1 MSVAVQQPLDF
12 APVELRAHGL
22 RDAHS
27 FPLVGSRTAEGV
39 RSWRMPASPQTW
51 GYPLVEWSRTGNSYA
66 ALGFDCDSR
75 EAVELGA
82 ACAMG
87 SGDLPTP
94 NVFATRKAS
103 GHAQVFYLLDR
114 PVHRGD
120 QARAKPLAYL
130 ARVAEFYRATLGADS
145 GYTGVLSSNPT
156 HTDYLT
162 SYPKAEPYALGDLA
176 AVIPKGWRVP
186 RPATTAEGRNVELF
200 RALCRRGLRDT
211 DRQLE
216 AWANSYNDGFV
227 RPLDAAE
234 VRGVLRSV
242 YRYRAR
248 WREQGHQRSFLFRQS
263 ARGRKSGKVRLASVA
278 DRDRFIVARLQA
290 GESQLAV
297 ARAFGVSQSAVSR
310 AKVRSYARTNT
321 GSGRS

>member
-66 ALGFDCDSR
+66 PLGFDCDSR

-103 GHAQVFYLLDR
+103 GHAQV
-114 PVHRGD
+114 
-120 QARAKPLAYL
+120 
-130 ARVAEFYRATLGADS
+130 
-145 GYTGVLSSNPT
+145 
-156 HTDYLT
+156 
-162 SYPKAEPYALGDLA
+162 
-176 AVIPKGWRVP
+176 
-186 RPATTAEGRNVELF
+186 
-200 RALCRRGLRDT
+200 CRRRRACWASSQTQAASSLPGVHDAQLRRRDA
-211 DRQLE
+211 R
-216 AWANSYNDGFV
+216 
-227 RPLDAAE
+227 RP
-234 VRGVLRSV
+234 
-242 YRYRAR
+242 
-248 WREQGHQRSFLFRQS
+248 
-263 ARGRKSGKVRLASVA
+263 
-278 DRDRFIVARLQA
+278 
-290 GESQLAV
+290 
-297 ARAFGVSQSAVSR
+297 
-310 AKVRSYARTNT
+310 N
-321 GSGRS
+321 